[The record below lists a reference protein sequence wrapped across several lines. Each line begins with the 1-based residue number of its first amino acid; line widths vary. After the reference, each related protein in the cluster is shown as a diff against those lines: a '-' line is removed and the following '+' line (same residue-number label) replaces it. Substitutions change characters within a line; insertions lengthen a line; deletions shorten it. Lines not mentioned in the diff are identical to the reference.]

1 MAVSFTLAL
10 QTCASGGAFSSF
22 QLREIEWISWQ
33 WMAIANFTTEH
44 VVSRLQSSSRPRT
57 STPALRH
64 VATGHRP
71 ADPPAAMTKLVNP
84 RGMLC
89 RKTKPEWEG
98 KSGSRICFFLNL
110 FFCGRSALFF
120 FFLPVSLQK
129 CTQLKQLKTS
139 ETDIRYKKMH
149 LHRFVLH

>member
-1 MAVSFTLAL
+1 MMAVSFTLAL

-44 VVSRLQSSSRPRT
+44 VVSHLQSSSRPRT

-71 ADPPAAMTKLVNP
+71 ADPPAATTKLVNP

-89 RKTKPEWEG
+89 RKAKPEWEG
-98 KSGSRICFFLNL
+98 KSGSRICFFKLIFL
-110 FFCGRSALFF
+110 RSFCVVF

-139 ETDIRYKKMH
+139 ETDIRY
-149 LHRFVLH
+149 